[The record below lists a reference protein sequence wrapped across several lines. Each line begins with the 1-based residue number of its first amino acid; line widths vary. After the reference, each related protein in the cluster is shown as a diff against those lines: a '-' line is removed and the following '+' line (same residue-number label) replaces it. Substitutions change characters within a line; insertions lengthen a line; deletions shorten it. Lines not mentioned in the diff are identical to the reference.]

1 MPPDVM
7 DTLRPRCPT
16 VTAERPALVEP
27 KVSSIGTHGLLLE
40 APGAF
45 EVSSAEAVIKAL

>member
-1 MPPDVM
+1 VVDNG
-7 DTLRPRCPT
+7 T
-16 VTAERPALVEP
+16 VKALNV
-27 KVSSIGTHGLLLE
+27 E